1 MLPAADDC
9 LLQCQLV
16 SRCNSHVS
24 CVRISC
30 AAETAARTAGGCKS
44 RCAAAPSSR
53 REQAGSC
60 TPNGWPAQCTSI
72 NISPVCPMQ
81 EQCSSSRANPNV
93 LSLELAG
100 REAVFVRAA
109 GRGGRRCASG
119 GREAGGKGPLGAP
132 ACSLLSWCFAVSGCF
147 WGCWAAAP
155 RAGGEGACQRSRS
168 GGRQRRAQ
176 PWQEVHT
183 ALERG
188 SEPRTEVPVQLRPMP
203 TCRQMASCPTGPFSG
218 RHSTASEPVFLPLTH
233 QQRVQPAGSPPHN
246 GAAVGAL

>member
-30 AAETAARTAGGCKS
+30 AAETAAGTAGGCKS

-60 TPNGWPAQCTSI
+60 THNGWPAQCTSI
-72 NISPVCPMQ
+72 HICPVCPMQ
-81 EQCSSSRANPNV
+81 EQCSSSRANPKV

-119 GREAGGKGPLGAP
+119 GREGGGQRSPRRADLQPAQLVFRSVWMLLGVLGGRSPCGWRGCVPEVAVGGPP
-132 ACSLLSWCFAVSGCF
+132 
-147 WGCWAAAP
+147 AP
-155 RAGGEGACQRSRS
+155 RPALARSSHCSGARI
-168 GGRQRRAQ
+168 RAQ
-176 PWQEVHT
+176 
-183 ALERG
+183 
-188 SEPRTEVPVQLRPMP
+188 
-203 TCRQMASCPTGPFSG
+203 
-218 RHSTASEPVFLPLTH
+218 
-233 QQRVQPAGSPPHN
+233 N
-246 GAAVGAL
+246 